1 MIDSKIANV
10 LLEHHVTEKAT
21 LLRADSNQYVFKVA
35 KDANKRQIKD
45 AVEQMLDVK
54 VQSVKVLNNKG
65 KVKRFGHRFGRR
77 KDWKKAYVRLA
88 EGETVEL
95 LEGE

>member
-35 KDANKRQIKD
+35 KDANKQQIKD
-45 AVEQMLDVK
+45 AVEKMLDVK
-54 VQSVKVLNNKG
+54 VESVTVLNNKG
-65 KVKRFGHRFGRR
+65 KVKRFGHRLGRR
-77 KDWKKAYVRLA
+77 KDWKKAYVRVA
-88 EGETVEL
+88 DGQNIEM

>member
-35 KDANKRQIKD
+35 KAANKQQIKT

-54 VQSVKVLNNKG
+54 VASVTVVNSKG
-65 KVKRFGHRFGRR
+65 KAKRFGARMGRR
-77 KDWKKAYVRLA
+77 KDWKKAYVRVA
-88 EGETVEL
+88 EGQTIEL

>member
-21 LLRADSNQYVFKVA
+21 NLRADSNQYVFKVA
-35 KDANKRQIKD
+35 KSANKQQIKS
-45 AVEQMLDVK
+45 AVEQMLDVE
-54 VQSVKVLNNKG
+54 VDTVTVVNQKG
-65 KVKRFGHRFGRR
+65 KTKRSGSTLGRR
-77 KDWKKAYVRLA
+77 KDWKKAYVRIKD
-88 EGETVEL
+88 GQNIGL

>member
-1 MIDSKIANV
+1 MINIKPANV

-35 KDANKRQIKD
+35 KNANKSQIKD
-45 AVEQMLDVK
+45 AVEKMLDVK
-54 VQSVKVLNNKG
+54 VESVRVLNNKG
-65 KVKRFGHRFGRR
+65 KVKRFGYRFGRR
-77 KDWKKAYVRLA
+77 KDWKKAYVRVA
-88 EGETVEL
+88 EGETIEL

>member
-1 MIDSKIANV
+1 MINSKAANV

-35 KDANKRQIKD
+35 KSANKRQIKD
-45 AVEQMLDVK
+45 AVEKLLDVK

-65 KVKRFGHRFGRR
+65 KVKRFGYRFGRR
-77 KDWKKAYVRLA
+77 KDWKKAYVRVA
-88 EGETVEL
+88 EGETIQL